1 MDLRQVEYVL
11 AVADQGSFTRAA
23 EQLHVAQPALSV
35 AIRRLERE
43 LGLQLFEGTSRR
55 VSLTAAGE
63 AFVARARRIVS
74 DTTELTAEMAAFAA
88 GTRGR
93 LRISAWYH
101 VEPRLTDF
109 VRDLIAEV
117 PEIDVTIVE
126 LSSSD
131 AIAAIKA
138 GDLDAA
144 LVDIWDEN
152 ELAGTEHVVLR
163 REPHVLVTPPKHA
176 LAGRASVKLADVLGE
191 PFVVTL
197 PGTPLRRCYDHAFA
211 NRSDRPRTVIETNEL
226 ASTIAFVSIGL
237 GCAILIPSIV
247 KAIAMPVGI
256 VPIADAPEAI
266 LAVAWG
272 TGPATPTRDHAI
284 KLVRKHGPESAASG
298 RTEGRHVRPRTGPAA
313 LRDRGTLP

>member
-1 MDLRQVEYVL
+1 MDLRQLEYVV
-11 AVADQGSFTRAA
+11 AVAEQGSFTRAA
-23 EQLHVAQPALSV
+23 EQRHVAQPALSV

-43 LGLQLFEGTSRR
+43 LGVRLFERTSRR
-55 VSLTAAGE
+55 VALTDAGE

-74 DTTELTAEMAAFAA
+74 EADELTTDMAAFAA

-109 VRDLIAEV
+109 LRDMVAEI

-126 LSSSD
+126 LPSAEAVVAVRS
-131 AIAAIKA
+131 
-138 GDLDAA
+138 GDLDLA
-144 LVDIWDEN
+144 LVDIWDED

-163 REPHVLVTPPKHA
+163 REAHVLVTPPNHA
-176 LAGRASVKLADVLGE
+176 LADRTSVRLTELLPE

-197 PGTPLRRCYDHAFA
+197 PGKPLRRCYDHAFA

-226 ASTIAFVSIGL
+226 ASMIAFVAVGL
-237 GCAILIPSIV
+237 GCAILTPSIV
-247 KAIAMPVGI
+247 EAIALPVRV

-266 LAVAWG
+266 LAVAWP
-272 TGPATPTRDHAI
+272 TSPATPARDHAI
-284 KLVRKHGPESAASG
+284 RLVREHAPLPAASI
-298 RTEGRHVRPRTGPAA
+298 RSSS
-313 LRDRGTLP
+313 

>member
-1 MDLRQVEYVL
+1 MDLRQLEYVL
-11 AVADQGSFTRAA
+11 AVAELGSFTRAA
-23 EQLHVAQPALSV
+23 EQRHVAQPALSV

-43 LGLQLFEGTSRR
+43 LGVQLFERTSRR
-55 VSLTAAGE
+55 VALTDAGE

-74 DTTELTAEMAAFAA
+74 ETAELTTEMAAFAA

-101 VEPRLTDF
+101 VEPRLTNF
-109 VRDLIAEV
+109 LRDLVAEV

-126 LSSSD
+126 LPTSD
-131 AIAAIKA
+131 AIAAVKT

-144 LVDIWDEN
+144 LVDIWDED
-152 ELAGTEHVVLR
+152 ELAGTEYVVLR
-163 REPHVLVTPPKHA
+163 REPHVLVTPPDHP
-176 LAGRASVKLADVLGE
+176 LAGRASVKIAEVLGE

-226 ASTIAFVSIGL
+226 ASTVAFVSIGL

-247 KAIAMPVGI
+247 KAIAMPVAI

-284 KLVRKHGPESAASG
+284 RLVREHGPESAASG
-298 RTEGRHVRPRTGPAA
+298 MTESGPSA
-313 LRDRGTLP
+313 